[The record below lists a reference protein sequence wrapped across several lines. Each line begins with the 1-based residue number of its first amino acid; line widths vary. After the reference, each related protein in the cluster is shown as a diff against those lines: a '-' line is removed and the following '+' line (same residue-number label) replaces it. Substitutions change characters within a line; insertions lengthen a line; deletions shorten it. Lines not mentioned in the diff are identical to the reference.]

1 MNRILVINSSING
14 ENGNS
19 TMLVSEFVEKLNKAQ
34 TNLNFTNRDLTQPE
48 TPHLTSKEQG
58 FASARKAID
67 SLVHDF

>member
-1 MNRILVINSSING
+1 
-14 ENGNS
+14 
-19 TMLVSEFVEKLNKAQ
+19 MLVSEFVEKLNKAQ